1 MSKRGSGSS
10 ARAGGGANEAKSLD
24 STLVRRSNDFSLF
37 DAGDATKR
45 EYEANVKKIQ
55 QSNLTQQEKSAALDK
70 LHELTTEQ
78 LKAQTKVANPYVSGP
93 ARFNQNQVQKAAD
106 NTAETAKRQFFYER
120 CAEKVNRKQKGS

>member
-10 ARAGGGANEAKSLD
+10 ARAGGGANGAKSLD

-37 DAGDATKR
+37 DAGDTTKR
-45 EYEANVKKIQ
+45 EYEANVQKIQ
-55 QSNLTQQEKSAALDK
+55 QSNLTQQEKAAALDK

-106 NTAETAKRQFFYER
+106 NTAQKRQN
-120 CAEKVNRKQKGS
+120 VNSFMKDV

>member
-10 ARAGGGANEAKSLD
+10 ARAGGGGSGAKSLD

-45 EYEANVKKIQ
+45 EYEANVQKIQ
-55 QSNLTQQEKSAALDK
+55 QSNLTQQEKAVALDK

-78 LKAQTKVANPYVSGP
+78 LKGSDEGCESIRFRPCKV
-93 ARFNQNQVQKAAD
+93 
-106 NTAETAKRQFFYER
+106 
-120 CAEKVNRKQKGS
+120 